1 MKSIKQLLAVTG
13 SALII
18 MSCQDTSDTQRI
30 ESEADSPAATDQ
42 PIRDNSNMNESS
54 NQYVDL
60 KTGQNTELYY
70 DNDKKRVYSAATNE
84 PVDLYVNVAT
94 GDTVYGR
101 GRYIVN
107 NYVVKSSEGTYKL
120 DDKKVKVTN
129 DGLKI
134 KDGDKKLK
142 IEDGEMK
149 IKDGDKKYKMD
160 GDEEK
165 LKTDDRKEK
174 RDGEDSK
181 IKTDDKKVKTDDGE
195 TKTKN
200 Q

>member
-18 MSCQDTSDTQRI
+18 MSCQDNSGNQRI
-30 ESEADSPAATDQ
+30 ESEADSPSAMDQ
-42 PIRDNSNMNESS
+42 PVQDNSSMNESS

-60 KTGQNTELYY
+60 KTGEKVNLYY
-70 DNDKKRVYSAATNE
+70 DNDKKRVYSSATNE

-107 NYVVKSSEGTYKL
+107 NYVVKSDGTYKL
-120 DDKKVKVTN
+120 DNKKVKVTN

-149 IKDGDKKYKMD
+149 IKDGDKKYKVD

-165 LKTDDRKEK
+165 LKTNDRKEK

-200 Q
+200 L